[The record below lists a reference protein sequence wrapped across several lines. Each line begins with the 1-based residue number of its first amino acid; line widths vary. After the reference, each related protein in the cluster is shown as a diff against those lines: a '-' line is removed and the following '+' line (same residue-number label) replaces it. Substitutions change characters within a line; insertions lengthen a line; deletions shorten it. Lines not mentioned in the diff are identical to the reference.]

1 MLSSTFLWLVAGVI
15 LCLMELLFPTA
26 FTEFMM
32 GIAAFVVALISL
44 ALPHSG
50 LQIALWMAIST
61 SLVLLS
67 RRTFTPKRKSRTLEG
82 KTEGETL
89 TEIPAGRTGRILYEG
104 NSWRGKCSNEGLAI
118 ASGQKVYVVGRE
130 GNTLIVL
137 PQSLLEGE

>member
-32 GIAAFVVALISL
+32 GISAFLVALISL

-50 LQIALWMAIST
+50 LQIALWMVFST
-61 SLVLLS
+61 LLVLLS
-67 RRTFTPKRKSRTLEG
+67 RRIFTPKRKSMTLED

-104 NSWRGKCSNEGLAI
+104 NSWQGKCSNDGLAI
-118 ASGQKVYVVGRE
+118 ASGQKVYIIGRE

-137 PQSLLEGE
+137 PHSLLEGE